1 METLGASHPSLWMHD
16 NLLEQQSLQ
25 QRSFPQPPVDRFAG
39 LVSKERMHSEVVSL
53 GHNGSALGLHTE
65 VPCAAP
71 SHTTPL
77 TAAPDFRGRDAGE
90 EDGHLLP
97 PRKLQ
102 KAGRERLRRNHLNEQ
117 FAKLADVLDPVR
129 PKLDKGTILTES
141 IMAVNELRSDI
152 ARMKSEQVALSDE
165 SRDLRREKA
174 ELQEEKTSLKT
185 VVGRLQEQRNQS
197 GDDQSAATGWGMD
210 QPGPMT
216 NPQFPYP
223 LVPLMTKSALLPSK
237 DVPPDP
243 NSPFFSAAPFS
254 AFLQPPAYQTHGMF
268 GSRQSPYIHFPHPGK
283 QIHVERPAA
292 RYPAPLHPTPVY
304 PAALSKSAQAKAS
317 DLPVVGTDLRLQTPG
332 LTASST
338 IQHSVSDHEQ
348 PEKKTS
354 TAAAQAV
361 DTLGDSGIAASN
373 AASADEHLPSQLS
386 LASSPIKS

>member
-1 METLGASHPSLWMHD
+1 VFS
-16 NLLEQQSLQ
+16 
-25 QRSFPQPPVDRFAG
+25 RSYIATRNCLSGCSQ
-39 LVSKERMHSEVVSL
+39 
-53 GHNGSALGLHTE
+53 
-65 VPCAAP
+65 
-71 SHTTPL
+71 
-77 TAAPDFRGRDAGE
+77 
-90 EDGHLLP
+90 
-97 PRKLQ
+97 
-102 KAGRERLRRNHLNEQ
+102 ERLLYVTTSKSHVLRLRFSFLPW
-117 FAKLADVLDPVR
+117 DVSPIHHSRCECKRSGAYLLFNLFVQ
-129 PKLDKGTILTES
+129 
-141 IMAVNELRSDI
+141 LR
-152 ARMKSEQVALSDE
+152 Q
-165 SRDLRREKA
+165 EKA
-174 ELQEEKTSLKT
+174 ELQEEKTSLET
-185 VVGRLQEQRNQS
+185 EVGRLQEQRNQS
-197 GDDQSAATGWGMD
+197 GDDQSSATGWGMD

-354 TAAAQAV
+354 TTAV
-361 DTLGDSGIAASN
+361 SFLFSV
-373 AASADEHLPSQLS
+373 SAW
-386 LASSPIKS
+386 